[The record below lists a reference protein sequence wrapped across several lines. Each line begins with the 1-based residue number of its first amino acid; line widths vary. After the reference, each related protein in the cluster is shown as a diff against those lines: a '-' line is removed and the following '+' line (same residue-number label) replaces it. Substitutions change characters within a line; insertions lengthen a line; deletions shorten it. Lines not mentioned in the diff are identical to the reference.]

1 MVLFG
6 FRGTNITKERMLAM
20 THCNTQM
27 TFQWYKKRNLIV
39 DFNGGE
45 ITSDAGLLLVRH
57 ADETLGLVSGLAKC
71 VQDNRDS
78 RYMEHNILDLFRQRI
93 YQIVAGY
100 EDCNDANLLRRD
112 PALKSACDRLL
123 SDKDLASQSTLTRLE
138 NSVTIRDLYRIGK
151 YFVES
156 YVERKKKV
164 KPKRIVLDID
174 STDDPTH
181 GNQQL
186 TFFHGYYD
194 QYMYHPLVIYDADS
208 GDLITTVLRPGNK
221 HASNGVIKILKRI
234 IKRLKEAFPGTELI
248 IRGDAGFA
256 IPELYEYCE
265 GEKIGYVLGL
275 IRNNVLEGLSKE
287 LKEEAYHGY
296 EETGEKQR
304 LFTETK
310 YQARSWSC
318 PRRVIIKAEWLP
330 KGSNVRFV
338 VTNLTKYTPGKLYD
352 FYIERGGT
360 CEVRIDELKNGLM
373 ADRLSCHRFIANQF
387 RLFLHAGAYCLVQRI
402 RYGLQKTEF
411 SSMQIQQ
418 LRLRVLKIGA
428 QVKQSA
434 RRLMFHFAEGY
445 PWRDIFISA
454 HKRLLVDSS

>member
-1 MVLFG
+1 M
-6 FRGTNITKERMLAM
+6 
-20 THCNTQM
+20 
-27 TFQWYKKRNLIV
+27 KK
-39 DFNGGE
+39 D
-45 ITSDAGLLLVRH
+45 
-57 ADETLGLVSGLAKC
+57 
-71 VQDNRDS
+71 
-78 RYMEHNILDLFRQRI
+78 
-93 YQIVAGY
+93 
-100 EDCNDANLLRRD
+100 
-112 PALKSACDRLL
+112 
-123 SDKDLASQSTLTRLE
+123 
-138 NSVTIRDLYRIGK
+138 
-151 YFVES
+151 
-156 YVERKKKV
+156 

-221 HASNGVIKILKRI
+221 HASNGALKILKRI
-234 IKRLKEAFPGTELI
+234 IKRLKDAFPKAELI

-256 IPELYEYCE
+256 VPELYEYCE
-265 GEKIGYVLGL
+265 REKIGYVLGL
-275 IRNNVLEGLSKE
+275 IRNRVLEGLSNQ
-287 LKEEAYHGY
+287 LKEDANQGY
-296 EETGEKQR
+296 KETGEKQR
-304 LFTETK
+304 LFTETR
-310 YQARSWSC
+310 YQAGSWSC
-318 PRRVIIKAEWLP
+318 SIRVIIKAEWLSQ
-330 KGSNVRFV
+330 GFNVRFV
-338 VTNLTKYTPGKLYD
+338 VTNLTKYTPRNLYG

-387 RLFLHAGAYCLVQRI
+387 RLFLHAGAYCLVQRL